1 MEEELKSDQD
11 SELIMMQDINLDP
24 LSLAEVTPASW
35 IIDLNEIETGMIF
48 VSSNGSDGFVKYMT
62 GSSLAEDLQDMTKK
76 LEGDLDRV

>member
-24 LSLAEVTPASW
+24 LGLVDITPASW

-48 VSSNGSDGFVKYMT
+48 VSSNESDGFVKYMT

-76 LEGDLDRV
+76 LEGDLDWV